1 MKKIKYITLLVSL
14 VLWTGCEGFLD
25 TDNLTKKDTSNFPSS
40 QTDAEQMITGI
51 YSVLNSDL
59 SNPEQDPFFVFELA
73 GDDRLGGGST
83 SNKGSQGLDRLMNS
97 YTSNFKDMWSNRYSG
112 IFRANSAIAS
122 MDNVTNWTD
131 NNVKNKLLGEAYFLR
146 AYFYYDLVTVFG
158 QVPLVLT
165 TEAVNLPKSSADK
178 VYAQITSDLTTAISL
193 FPSTKYPDY
202 GEGHASKWAAEA
214 LLARV
219 FLFYTGFY
227 GQSALPTVEGGTINK
242 SAIINNLEDCIANSG
257 HGLLSDQRN
266 LWPYTNPYT
275 AKNYQY
281 DIDNNL
287 KWATDENE
295 EVIFS
300 LKMSNNGT
308 SSEVYFN
315 RIVEYFNPRK
325 TTDGA
330 YPFSVQG
337 YSNGPAS
344 LKLWTDWA
352 SDPDYASD
360 YRRQG
365 SICDRAAEIPKY
377 AGDKSKEV
385 ENTGLLA
392 KKYLG
397 CGAYDTDGTLRNSY
411 AYFYGGQD
419 NRQYGLTQA
428 IIYIRFAD
436 VLLMHSE
443 LTDGKTIIDGMSGI
457 NKVRQR
463 ANLPSIAYSLEALK
477 KERRYELCFE
487 GLRWNDLRRWG
498 EVQKIVDNQTG
509 QAILNRG
516 KADVFQFDSNYPF
529 MQRYKET
536 GGGFWKIP
544 ESQITLSNG
553 VLEQNEGWE
562 DTYDW
567 VKLPYSTI

>member
-1 MKKIKYITLLVSL
+1 MKSLKYMALATSL
-14 VLWTGCEGFLD
+14 VLLAGCNDFLD
-25 TDNLTKKDTSNFPSS
+25 TDNLTKKDTSNFPKS
-40 QTDAEQMITGI
+40 QVDAEEMITGI
-51 YSVLNSDL
+51 YSVFNL
-59 SNPEQDPFFVFELA
+59 SLANPEQDPFFIFEMA

-97 YTSNFKDMWSNRYSG
+97 YTSWFENIWSDRYSG
-112 IFRANSAIAS
+112 IYRANSAIAS
-122 MDNVTNWTD
+122 MDNVTEWTD
-131 NNVKNKLLGEAYFLR
+131 SNQKNKLLGEAYFLR

-158 QVPLVLT
+158 QVPLVLS
-165 TEAVNLPKSSADK
+165 TEAQNLPKSSADEI
-178 VYAQITSDLTTAISL
+178 YAQITSDLVKSISL
-193 FPSTKYPDY
+193 FPSAKYPDY

-227 GQSALPTVEGGTINK
+227 GKTSLPNTDGSSVEK
-242 SAIINNLEDCIANSG
+242 SAVVGYLEDCINNSG
-257 HGLLSDQRN
+257 QGLLSDQRN

-275 AKNYQY
+275 AKDYPYAKN
-281 DIDNNL
+281 NNL
-287 KWATDENE
+287 EWATDENKE
-295 EVIFS
+295 IIFS
-300 LKMSNNGT
+300 LKMSNNSG
-308 SSEVYFN
+308 SNIYFN
-315 RIVEYFNPRK
+315 RIVEYMNPRK
-325 TTDGA
+325 TTDA
-330 YPFSVQG
+330 AFPFSVQG

-352 SDPDYASD
+352 ADPDYSGD
-360 YRRQG
+360 YRREG
-365 SICDRAAEIPKY
+365 SICDRAAELPKY
-377 AGDKSKEV
+377 VGDKSKEV

-419 NRQYGLTQA
+419 NRQQGLTQS

-443 LTDGKTIIDGMSGI
+443 LTDGKVIIDGLSGL

-463 ANLPSIAYSLEALK
+463 AKLPAIAYSLENLK

-498 EVQKIVDNQTG
+498 DVKKIVDNQTG
-509 QAILNRG
+509 QKILNRG
-516 KADVFQFDSNYPF
+516 KTDVYEFDPNYPF
-529 MQRYKET
+529 MTRYQQT
-536 GGGFWKIP
+536 GGGFFKIP

-553 VLEQNEGWE
+553 VLEQNAGWE
-562 DTYDW
+562 DTYNW